1 MGTIF
6 AYSIGIS
13 LPIILMWAIYKTLL
27 AHTTLHRFNRMVLLS
42 IYATALLI
50 IPLLQSI
57 PSLALSET
65 NAIISVSDITATIAH
80 EQQTDK
86 SAGITLLPILLDIY
100 VVGAIALLLKLIIAL
115 LRTLFLLKKSR
126 HIKVNGY
133 NLVLHHHKGIVPFS
147 WCRWIVMSQRDYNEQ
162 GDLIIAHE
170 SAHLRKRH
178 WIDLIIA
185 ELVIILNWFNPVAW
199 FMRSALQ
206 DIHEY
211 EADESVLK
219 SGNVNFETYQLFLIK
234 KTVGTRF
241 AAIANSLNHS
251 SLKKRITMM
260 LSKKSQSKARMRAL
274 ALVPAT
280 ALALVFVNNSAI
292 ASTLSSVAST
302 EAVANMSDKD
312 SEKSSVN
319 AAQQSPD
326 NEKGDVI
333 KAPDEMPQF
342 PGGMKALME
351 YISQNIR
358 YPEEA
363 IKANK
368 EGTVIV
374 QFVITKTGEIK
385 ETKVARS
392 QGESLDAEAVRV
404 VNSLPNFIPGKVDGK
419 PVNVMYTIP
428 IKFKMSANNNK

>member
-13 LPIILMWAIYKTLL
+13 LPLILMWAIYKTLL

-42 IYATALLI
+42 IYAVALLI

-57 PSLALSET
+57 PTLISNET

-80 EQQTDK
+80 EQETEK
-86 SAGITLLPILLDIY
+86 SAGIPVLTILLDIY
-100 VVGAIALLLKLIIAL
+100 IIGTIALLLKLIIAL
-115 LRTLFLLKKSR
+115 LRTLFLLKKSQ
-126 HIKVNGY
+126 HVKINGY
-133 NLVLHHHKGIVPFS
+133 NLTLHQHNGIVPFS
-147 WCRWIVMSQRDYNEQ
+147 WCRWIVMSQRDYLEQ
-162 GDLIIAHE
+162 GDLIITHE

-178 WIDLIIA
+178 WIDLIIT
-185 ELVIILNWFNPVAW
+185 ELVIILNWFNPGAW
-199 FMRSALQ
+199 LMRSALQ

-219 SGNVNFETYQLFLIK
+219 SGNIDIKTYQLFLIK
-234 KTVGTRF
+234 KTVGARF

-302 EAVANMSDKD
+302 EAVVNTPDKD
-312 SEKSSVN
+312 SENSSVI
-319 AAQQSPD
+319 AVKQSTD
-326 NEKGDVI
+326 NTKGDVL
-333 KAPDEMPQF
+333 KAPEEMPQF
-342 PGGMKALME
+342 PGGMNALMKHI
-351 YISQNIR
+351 YQNIK

-363 IKANK
+363 LKANK
-368 EGTVIV
+368 TGTVIV
-374 QFVITKTGEIK
+374 QFVISKTGEIG
-385 ETKVARS
+385 ETKVVRS
-392 QGESLDAEAVRV
+392 QGELLDAEAVRV
-404 VNSLPNFIPGKVDGK
+404 VKSLPNFIPGKVDGK
-419 PVNVMYTIP
+419 PVNVMYTLP
-428 IKFKMSANNNK
+428 IQFSLK